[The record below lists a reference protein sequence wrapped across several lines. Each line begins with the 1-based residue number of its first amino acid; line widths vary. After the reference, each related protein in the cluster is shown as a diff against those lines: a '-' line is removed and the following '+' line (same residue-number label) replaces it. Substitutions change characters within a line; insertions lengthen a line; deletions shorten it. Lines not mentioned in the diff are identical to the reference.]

1 LPGKA
6 PPGGKEAPID
16 PPTTAI
22 ERTVQ
27 DYVRRG
33 GIPWGSTVCLIKF
46 SLTCMILRVTLLY
59 CSWNPQIMAEEI
71 GRGGYGAVFKAW
83 NQRTGEL
90 VAIKRLHI
98 RHVEENASS
107 IQVRSSNGRGSCT

>member
-1 LPGKA
+1 MLA
-6 PPGGKEAPID
+6 D
-16 PPTTAI
+16 C
-22 ERTVQ
+22 RRLVQ
-27 DYVRRG
+27 
-33 GIPWGSTVCLIKF
+33 
-46 SLTCMILRVTLLY
+46 IL
-59 CSWNPQIMAEEI
+59 AEEI

-107 IQVRSSNGRGSCT
+107 IQVKATLRLIRVLRVLLPVSGGCFRADGN